1 MMYTGF
7 FRFTLC
13 FPKIGDSCA
22 VLWFLFIF
30 VHSFLYGLLLLSGF
44 LQKVCKKDRNL
55 EFCFFS
61 IIFINQETGSHTEYR
76 EAYRFLTTSP
86 VYGFCIISNAVRAE
100 LTVPS
105 PNAP

>member
-1 MMYTGF
+1 MVCCYYLDFYRKYAKM
-7 FRFTLC
+7 
-13 FPKIGDSCA
+13 IGT
-22 VLWFLFIF
+22 WNF
-30 VHSFLYGLLLLSGF
+30 V
-44 LQKVCKKDRNL
+44 
-55 EFCFFS
+55 FFS